1 MSQDFSSSQ
10 NSRQWSDPWP
20 FTITDISDV
29 ITSEGAATVAT
40 FPVEEGTLTKFVCKL
55 WQGEL
60 GALETLLA
68 SAEQYLA
75 PGGSKGRSMLL
86 CFRREFDYHW
96 ISLVI
101 LDGSRSPS
109 PVIIAM
115 IVKNCQGWFCVSSS
129 LLIWLLLFFH
139 DFRGLMAIIT
149 FHSLEDDLVRR
160 KACHEIIRNYG
171 RICWNSLKS
180 TLLTWNPW
188 TVVPHGV
195 HVCCFHDLNVGINI
209 FGPTKRPQNL
219 VFLNVFEVLVRF
231 AAKLWQEAPAKWAG
245 AVFGSLLDRERPGV
259 KYSLPTLVYLNDYI
273 K

>member
-40 FPVEEGTLTKFVCKL
+40 FPVEEGTLTKFVCTL

-86 CFRREFDYHW
+86 CFRREFEYHW

-115 IVKNCQGWFCVSSS
+115 IVKNCQG
-129 LLIWLLLFFH
+129 
-139 DFRGLMAIIT
+139 
-149 FHSLEDDLVRR
+149 
-160 KACHEIIRNYG
+160 
-171 RICWNSLKS
+171 
-180 TLLTWNPW
+180 
-188 TVVPHGV
+188 
-195 HVCCFHDLNVGINI
+195 
-209 FGPTKRPQNL
+209 
-219 VFLNVFEVLVRF
+219 
-231 AAKLWQEAPAKWAG
+231 
-245 AVFGSLLDRERPGV
+245 
-259 KYSLPTLVYLNDYI
+259 
-273 K
+273 